1 MILKNVK
8 FKDKITDIQVEN
20 GRFTHIGNIDASDER
35 SVDAEGLKIIPGL
48 IDIHSHGCLGY
59 DTMEGNLPEMARYE
73 LSHGITTWYP
83 TTMTMSFD
91 DIRHATEA
99 PITGFPGAHIP
110 GFHLEGPFISKKYKG
125 AQNEAF
131 IKEPT
136 LELLRECK
144 NAKLITL
151 APELAGA
158 EDFIRECG
166 IVVALGHT
174 ACDYDTAVRAFRAG
188 ATCLTHTFNAMT
200 PLHHREPGPIPAAA
214 DCGAY
219 AQLISDGIHVH
230 PAMVRLLFRLFG
242 DDRVVLISD
251 SLRATGLGDGEF
263 MFGGQKVILKD
274 GVARIES
281 GAIAGSTTHLFEC
294 MRRAVSFG
302 IPEETAIRAASENP
316 ARLMGLN
323 KGKIEVGYDA
333 DFLLVT
339 DDLRLRRV
347 FLSGEEFPAAED

>member
-8 FKDKITDIQVEN
+8 FKEKITDIRVEN
-20 GRFTHIGNIDASDER
+20 GRFTHIGNVLCDGDEI
-35 SVDAEGLKIIPGL
+35 VDGEGLKIIPGL
-48 IDIHSHGCLGY
+48 IDIHSHGCIGY
-59 DTMEGNLPEMARYE
+59 DTMEGHLPEMAAYE
-73 LSHGITTWYP
+73 LSRGITTWYP
-83 TTMTMSFD
+83 TTMTMSFE
-91 DIRHATEA
+91 DIIRATEA
-99 PITGFPGAHIP
+99 PITGFSGAHIP
-110 GFHLEGPFISKKYKG
+110 GFHLEGPFVCKKYKG

-131 IKEPT
+131 LHEPT
-136 LELLRECK
+136 LELLEKCK
-144 NAKLITL
+144 NVKLITL

-158 EDFIRECG
+158 EDFIRACG
-166 IVVALGHT
+166 IVVCLGHT

-200 PLHHREPGPIPAAA
+200 PLHHREPGPIPAGA

-242 DDRVVLISD
+242 DERVVLISD
-251 SLRATGLGDGEF
+251 SLSATGLGDGEF
-263 MFGGQKVILKD
+263 IFGGQKVILKD

-281 GAIAGSTTHLFEC
+281 GAIAGSTTDLFEC

-347 FLSGEEFPAAED
+347 FLSGVEKA

>member
-8 FKDKITDIQVEN
+8 FKEKVTDIQIKN
-20 GRFTHIGNIDASDER
+20 GRFTHIGGGFDPDGQ
-35 SVDAEGLKIIPGL
+35 VTDAEGLKIIPGL

-59 DTMEGNLPEMARYE
+59 DTMEGGLPEMAAYQ

-83 TTMTMSFD
+83 TTMTMSFE
-91 DIRHATEA
+91 DIRRATEA
-99 PITGFPGAHIP
+99 PITGFRGAYIP
-110 GFHLEGPFISKKYKG
+110 GFHLEGPFVSKKYKG
-125 AQNEAF
+125 AQNEEF
-131 IKEPT
+131 IKDPT
-136 LELLRECK
+136 TELLRECK
-144 NAKLITL
+144 NVKLITI
-151 APELAGA
+151 APELTGS
-158 EDFIRECG
+158 EDFIRSCD

-200 PLHHREPGPIPAAA
+200 PMHHREPGPIPAAA

-242 DDRVVLISD
+242 DERVVLISD
-251 SLRATGLGDGEF
+251 SLRATGLDDGEF

-281 GAIAGSTTHLFEC
+281 GAIAGSTTNLFEC

-316 ARLMGLN
+316 ARMMGLN

-339 DDLRLRRV
+339 DDLELKRV
-347 FLSGEEFPAAED
+347 FLAGEEAAQGE

>member
-1 MILKNVK
+1 MIIKNVK
-8 FKDKITDIQVEN
+8 IKEKITDIQVEN
-20 GRFTHIGNIDASDER
+20 GRFTHIGDVHADGGKVIDG
-35 SVDAEGLKIIPGL
+35 EGLKLIPGL

-59 DTMEGNLPEMARYE
+59 DTMEGNLPEMAAYQ
-73 LSHGITTWYP
+73 LAHGITTWYP
-83 TTMTMSFD
+83 TTMTMSFE
-91 DIRHATEA
+91 DIRRATEA

-125 AQNEAF
+125 AQNEEF
-131 IKEPT
+131 IKAPT
-136 LELLRECK
+136 MELLKECK
-144 NAKLITL
+144 NVKLITL
-151 APELAGA
+151 APELAGS
-158 EDFIRECG
+158 EEFIRACG

-251 SLRATGLGDGEF
+251 SLRATGLDDGEF

-281 GAIAGSTTHLFEC
+281 GAIAGSTTDLFEC

-339 DDLRLRRV
+339 DDLRLVKV
-347 FLSGEEFPAAED
+347 FSDGVEQK